1 MSHPPHSAPASVH
14 HHDDGQGAGHDHGDH
29 GHEAA
34 LTELLDLEG
43 EVLRTYLD
51 DLTGWIAATAQPPVR
66 RIVDLG
72 SGTGTGTLALL
83 RRFPGAHVT
92 AVDLDPERLARL
104 ADRAGQLG
112 LRDQVDVRPAD
123 LDQSWPDLGFA
134 DQGADLVWASMSL
147 HHVADPDQTLARV
160 FGLLRPGGSLVIAE
174 TNPLESFPRFLS
186 GSAGAGAGL
195 EDRIHQLL
203 ARLLAEQVPEMGTD
217 WTSRLTAAG
226 FTVAAERVFDVA
238 LAAPL
243 PPAAGR
249 YAQLSLDRLRTGLAG
264 QLTPADRTALATL
277 VADDGPDSLC
287 HRDDLTVRATRLAW
301 LARRP

>member
-1 MSHPPHSAPASVH
+1 MSHQPA
-14 HHDDGQGAGHDHGDH
+14 HDHGHDHGDH
-29 GHEAA
+29 DNEAA

-43 EVLRTYLD
+43 EVLQSYLD
-51 DLTGWIAATAQPPVR
+51 DLTGWIAATAQPPVS

-72 SGTGTGTLALL
+72 SGTGTGALALL

-92 AVDLDPERLARL
+92 AVDLAPERLARL
-104 ADRAGQLG
+104 THRAAQLG
-112 LRDQVDVRPAD
+112 RGDRVDTVAAD
-123 LDQSWPDLGFA
+123 LDQPWLDLGR
-134 DQGADLVWASMSL
+134 ADLVWTSMAL
-147 HHVADPDQTLARV
+147 HHVADPAQALIRI

-174 TNPLESFPRFLS
+174 TNPLAAFPRFLP
-186 GSAGAGAGL
+186 AGAGTGL
-195 EDRIHQLL
+195 EDRIHERL
-203 ARLLAEQVPEMGTD
+203 ARLLAEQVPEMGAN

-249 YAQLSLDRLRTGLAG
+249 YAQLSLDRLRTGLAD
-264 QLTPADRTALATL
+264 QLDPADLKTLDTL
-277 VADDGPDSLC
+277 VADDGPDSLR
-287 HRDDLTVRATRLAW
+287 HRADLTVRATRLTW

>member
-1 MSHPPHSAPASVH
+1 MSHPHHPAPVQS
-14 HHDDGQGAGHDHGDH
+14 HDR

-51 DLTGWIAATAQPPVR
+51 DLTGWIAATAQPPVH

-112 LRDQVDVRPAD
+112 LRDQGDARPAD

-186 GSAGAGAGL
+186 GSAGAKAGAGL

-249 YAQLSLDRLRTGLAG
+249 YAPLSLDRLRTA
-264 QLTPADRTALATL
+264 PADQLDPADLNTLALL
-277 VADDGPDSLC
+277 VADDGPDSLR
-287 HRDDLTVRATRLAW
+287 HRGDLTVRATRLTW
-301 LARRP
+301 LARRL